1 MLKKSKTKFAYI
13 RKVLVLPLV
22 FSMVFIYAVN
32 TKNKEIA
39 TLNEVIEH
47 KVNDLKNHNNPKE
60 EARKS
65 VSQKSKNRSNDKVI
79 SQDFVYEVENK
90 STEVKIDTLR
100 KPNEDFRKIIQ
111 KERKR
116 LISIEKPWN
125 WNEKR
130 KKK

>member
-1 MLKKSKTKFAYI
+1 M
-13 RKVLVLPLV
+13 
-22 FSMVFIYAVN
+22 
-32 TKNKEIA
+32 
-39 TLNEVIEH
+39 
-47 KVNDLKNHNNPKE
+47 
-60 EARKS
+60 
-65 VSQKSKNRSNDKVI
+65 I

-130 KKK
+130 KKNKN